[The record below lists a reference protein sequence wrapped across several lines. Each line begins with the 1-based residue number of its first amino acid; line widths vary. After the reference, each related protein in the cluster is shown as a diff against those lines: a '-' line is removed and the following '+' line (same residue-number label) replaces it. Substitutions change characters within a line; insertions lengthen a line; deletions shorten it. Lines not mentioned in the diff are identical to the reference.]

1 MLDSSQ
7 QRDMLATILSA
18 MKNRSGYEAVLND
31 LPVPVYVTDADGQ
44 VTFWNQSC
52 VNFAGR
58 VPQLGQDRWCV
69 TWRMLTV
76 DGDPLPHDDCPM
88 ARAIK
93 SRTPVTDE
101 IAIAVRPDGT
111 RAAFRAY
118 PTPLIDQDGEMTG
131 AINMLIDVSDQ
142 QAGSLKEQATRCRR
156 LASAT
161 HDAEACAMLRSM
173 ASGYEET
180 AQALQRR

>member
-31 LPVPVYVTDADGQ
+31 LPVPVYVTDPDGQ
-44 VTFWNQSC
+44 VTFWNQAC

-69 TWRMLTV
+69 TWRLLTV
-76 DGDPLPHDDCPM
+76 DGDPLPHDQCPM
-88 ARAIK
+88 AQAIK

-111 RAAFRAY
+111 RSAFRPY

-142 QAGSLKEQATRCRR
+142 QADLLKEQATRCRR
-156 LASAT
+156 LANAT
-161 HDAEACAMLRSM
+161 HDTQACAMLRNM
-173 ASGYEET
+173 ASGYDET
-180 AQALQRR
+180 AEALQRR